1 MSAWGES
8 ALGIW
13 GEFSMGESATAPR
26 GRTAV
31 AVRWNTFSMGVRQ
44 VAQIVGALIIARI
57 LGPED
62 FGVISAAMILVV
74 LTPLILDL
82 GLSSALIQRPELRKD
97 HIKTTTTINV
107 VSALILGGAVWASSG
122 WIAQFFG
129 SSALQHIYAIL
140 GIAMILKGLAV
151 TPRALIVRNLR
162 FKPLA
167 ITESIAAVVGVSAGI
182 IAALAGARYD
192 AVLWQV
198 LLTDLITVVGLQLA
212 IRSGIPGWSTEAFKD
227 LVAFGARIFAANTLA
242 YCSRNLD
249 NILVGRFLG
258 LDALAIYAMA
268 YRVLVIPVQFIGQTV
283 NRVMFPR
290 FSRAQGNLLEVREL
304 LMASTRLLAFV
315 TIPAMALAAVAAP
328 EAVRLILGDAW
339 MAAAPLISILAIAG
353 ARETIFYITPALMRG
368 LGRAKLNLRI
378 EILATAVQVT
388 GICIGLLGGVMGVA
402 VGYLVAGM
410 ALVPVMLLVQRKL
423 TGVQIRSQLLT
434 LVPALHAS
442 GWGVLAYLVLRWSGL
457 SGIPLLVVGSLT
469 FALMWGAVSALVH
482 RSSTRRSILD
492 VAEVLGLKAR
502 LSRRKNKGATS

>member
-1 MSAWGES
+1 MEHFFHGCSPSGANRGRSGYCADLGTGRFRRDFGSHDFSCPDTVDLGSWVVLRSHPTAGAQKRS
-8 ALGIW
+8 HQDHYDHQRGQRADTGRGRLGIFRLDCTVLRIF
-13 GEFSMGESATAPR
+13 GLTTHIRNFGNCDDSQGL
-26 GRTAV
+26 GRYPAC
-31 AVRWNTFSMGVRQ
+31 
-44 VAQIVGALIIARI
+44 
-57 LGPED
+57 
-62 FGVISAAMILVV
+62 
-74 LTPLILDL
+74 
-82 GLSSALIQRPELRKD
+82 
-97 HIKTTTTINV
+97 
-107 VSALILGGAVWASSG
+107 
-122 WIAQFFG
+122 
-129 SSALQHIYAIL
+129 
-140 GIAMILKGLAV
+140 
-151 TPRALIVRNLR
+151 LIVRNLR

-457 SGIPLLVVGSLT
+457 SGIPLLVLGSLT